1 MRSRNNPVAPIT
13 ETASQTSRTRSR
25 KRRRKPKKNLT
36 RKANRNGTK
45 KRQNVGENKKSK
57 GKMKNKETVPENI
70 FLYNDY
76 CEKELAT
83 IATTLL
89 KTEWRRD
96 YDHLCENPGISLPLP
111 PLSIGDKVKKGGGR
125 QNCGGRQNG
134 GGEKRGGEGNN
145 LIHLYRHIA
154 NEDVKTNK
162 IKIKMRE
169 TVVSRFMFALRLS
182 TLYNLRAP
190 TTKHQFT
197 ESQLT
202 EYTNCLIRF
211 ITHNTSFDV
220 FQVLKIP
227 LKEKNA
233 KVDLSDIVPT
243 LLDTKI
249 SHPEIIERMKLYVGP
264 STNIKS
270 NDLTSTPIL
279 SFGLVGVLYDLSPS
293 ANDFQ
298 TITQKFNSDCDV
310 QTIESF
316 LGSQPSN
323 QKSQCVLLS
332 VILYVLSK
340 IANLDYSPNEE
351 IKGREEE
358 YKKHFEIYNE
368 EIFSRYFEE
377 VYSSENL
384 VELIKQKDIEIEPE
398 PENEMDALN
407 YVHSTHKTLRDIL
420 RVVCE
425 YEGEEIIP
433 YNTLISFNI
442 EDDEYVHKSFVN
454 TIHPSI
460 RELIF
465 GLFTDLRLDTPG
477 ITLPFKLDKDVVLAP
492 NIVTYDRKE
501 MTRSKL
507 SFLQTDNI
515 AKKGDSGIVEATYTP
530 VEHEITDDSI
540 TDYNIEESPSTCAL
554 VSTMSYLVYLPTYHV
569 ATYKFGGLSY
579 FGAYDPD
586 PDCIKLLAVPS
597 LKINKRSLRKMN
609 DEKRMKKKYLF
620 SYHRI
625 HVWLDAKEKKIYL
638 AIRGTH
644 SSRDWQHSDYLV
656 ARGEGHYMD
665 RVDIID
671 DVLRQIYSDMVAVWE
686 LGQSSRSKYKLIIT
700 GHSLGG
706 HLTNITK
713 VLTYKNKLYGF
724 TDTFTNGFP
733 ISCQPYY
740 STNDHSDRHFQILN
754 WAFSKDKGIVLN
766 VEKDGAAELLVTAMT
781 AGKISNNLTIFQ
793 VTRNPTQKPTLYTDN
808 YYTRLLFMAY
818 THAPYNFFGK
828 KIWEKIM
835 EHHTRTKLL
844 VNGTVLAVDNA
855 CINPTKIKY
864 ADQESNSNKTIKI
877 ETSEFILTT
886 NLACVQICP

>member
-1 MRSRNNPVAPIT
+1 MTDAARQTRPARSA
-13 ETASQTSRTRSR
+13 
-25 KRRRKPKKNLT
+25 KRRRADTNPRTSSSEHNRTRKAK
-36 RKANRNGTK
+36 RKANRKASRKRVGKK
-45 KRQNVGENKKSK
+45 KRTKEKKKPKEREKTKENKEAKK
-57 GKMKNKETVPENI
+57 TEIEKV

-76 CEKELAT
+76 CEKEIAS

-89 KTEWRRD
+89 KKEWKRE
-96 YDHLCENPGISLPLP
+96 YDHLYENPGISLPLS
-111 PLSIGDKVKKGGGR
+111 PLSSDPIKL
-125 QNCGGRQNG
+125 
-134 GGEKRGGEGNN
+134 KRGGGKKEEHNN

-154 NEDVKTNK
+154 NLDVKTK
-162 IKIKMRE
+162 KIKMRE
-169 TVVSRFMFALRLS
+169 TVVSRFMFVLRLS

-190 TTKHQFT
+190 TDKHQFT

-220 FQVLKIP
+220 FQALKIP
-227 LKEKNA
+227 LREKNA
-233 KVDLSDIVPT
+233 KIDLTDILT
-243 LLDTKI
+243 TLDTKI
-249 SHPEIIERMKLYVGP
+249 SNPEIIERMKLYVGP

-298 TITQKFNSDCDV
+298 TITHKYNTDCDV
-310 QTIESF
+310 QSIESF

-340 IANLDYSPNEE
+340 IADLDYSPNEI
-351 IKGREEE
+351 IKNHEEE

-368 EIFSRYFEE
+368 GIFNRYFEE

-384 VELIKQKDIEIEPE
+384 VELIKQRDIEIEQE

-420 RVVCE
+420 RSVCD
-425 YEGEEIIP
+425 YKGEEVIP

-454 TIHPSI
+454 TIHPSV

-492 NIVTYDRKE
+492 NIVTYDRTE
-501 MTRSKL
+501 MSRSKL

-530 VEHEITDDSI
+530 VEHEITDDNI
-540 TDYNIEESPSTCAL
+540 KDYNIEESPDCTL

-569 ATYKFGGLSY
+569 ATYKFEGLSY

-597 LKINKRSLRKMN
+597 LKINKRSLRKLN
-609 DEKRMKKKYLF
+609 DDKRMKKNYLF

-625 HVWLDAKEKKIYL
+625 HVWLDAKEKRIYL

-671 DVLRQIYSDMVAVWE
+671 DVLRQVYSDMVAVWE

-781 AGKISNNLTIFQ
+781 AGKISNNLIIFQ
-793 VTRNPTQKPTLYTDN
+793 VTRNPTQKPASYTDN

-835 EHHTRTKLL
+835 EHHTGTKLL
-844 VNGTVLAVDNA
+844 VNGTVVAIDNA

-886 NLACVQICP
+886 NLACVQNCP